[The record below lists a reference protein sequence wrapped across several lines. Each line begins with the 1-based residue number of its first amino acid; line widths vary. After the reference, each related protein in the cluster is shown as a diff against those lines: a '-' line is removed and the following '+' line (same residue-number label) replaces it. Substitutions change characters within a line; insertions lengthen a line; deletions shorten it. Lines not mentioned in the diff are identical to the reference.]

1 MCNELYEKEMHRVSV
16 YTALYCVIKLVWDL
30 KALIARFVY
39 FNH

>member
-1 MCNELYEKEMHRVSV
+1 MELYEEEMHRVSV
-16 YTALYCVIKLVWDL
+16 YTALYYFIKLVWDFL